1 VTTVDGVIYSR
12 GRLLNYVN
20 HRVGPP
26 SPSRYS
32 TTQIGYRILSE
43 HMHAV
48 MTRELN
54 RSVYDSLRLA
64 PSAMGEVWN
73 MSMSMDGTFEFN
85 RDMLQ
90 ESKVPLANPIHLCRA
105 GSAAHFMDACIWERL
120 ASKDFASFG
129 DRMKSVAGA
138 LRRDFSHQNVT
149 TKVIQAWYPKNANGH
164 PAIEALL

>member
-1 VTTVDGVIYSR
+1 
-12 GRLLNYVN
+12 
-20 HRVGPP
+20 
-26 SPSRYS
+26 
-32 TTQIGYRILSE
+32 
-43 HMHAV
+43 

-73 MSMSMDGTFEFN
+73 MSTSMDGTFEFN

-129 DRMKSVAGA
+129 DRMKSVA
-138 LRRDFSHQNVT
+138 RRAAERLQSPERDHEGNTGLVSQKCKWSPCNRGFIMNGIRTDGQMSAST
-149 TKVIQAWYPKNANGH
+149 CWNACFV
-164 PAIEALL
+164 L